1 PEPGPHGRAAPDR
14 PDGGARHAQHRGGRA
29 HVRRGGRAR
38 REPRPRRRAR
48 GRGPAAP
55 AHGLAHA
62 PAPLRGDGVRGAGA
76 PGDGRVSRR
85 EAAASAALLV
95 VLLAGWEAITR
106 GGLVHQFILPAPT
119 AVADALR
126 RLITPAFLRQHLAVT
141 LGETLAG
148 FALGSGVAFLAGAA
162 LHAWPFVS
170 RVVYP
175 YIVLFQVVPKVALA
189 PIFITWFGFGLSS
202 KIVMAATISFFPT
215 LVNTIVGLGAV
226 SEDARMLF
234 RSLVARRR
242 DTFLKLQLPAALPYV
257 FA

>member
-1 PEPGPHGRAAPDR
+1 M
-14 PDGGARHAQHRGGRA
+14 
-29 HVRRGGRAR
+29 
-38 REPRPRRRAR
+38 
-48 GRGPAAP
+48 
-55 AHGLAHA
+55 
-62 PAPLRGDGVRGAGA
+62 
-76 PGDGRVSRR
+76 SRR
-85 EAAASAALLV
+85 EAAASALLLV
-95 VLLAGWEAITR
+95 VFLAIWEAVTR
-106 GGLVHQFILPAPT
+106 GGLIHQFILPAPT

-126 RLITPAFLRQHLAVT
+126 RLITPAFLRQHLSVT
-141 LGETLAG
+141 LWETLAG
-148 FALGSGVAFLAGAA
+148 FALGSGVAFLVGAA
-162 LHAWPFVS
+162 LHAWPFVN

-234 RSLVARRR
+234 RSLVAKRR

-257 FA
+257 FAGLKTSLTFAFIGAIVGEFVGANFGIGLLVETYNFQLDVPMVFALIVVLSVVGLALYLGFEYVDRKVVFWREPREGLGE